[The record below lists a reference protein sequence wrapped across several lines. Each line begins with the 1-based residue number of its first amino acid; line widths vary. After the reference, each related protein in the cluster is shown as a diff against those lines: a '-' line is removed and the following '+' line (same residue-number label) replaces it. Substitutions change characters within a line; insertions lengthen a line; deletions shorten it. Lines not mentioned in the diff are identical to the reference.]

1 MTAQSNSVGSTVLA
15 IMLNYLMQK
24 IIHTVLKAQ
33 WDGAL
38 GVSFTIAE
46 TMSAAACEGNNSR
59 EK

>member
-1 MTAQSNSVGSTVLA
+1 MGSTVLA

-38 GVSFTIAE
+38 GVSFTTAE
-46 TMSAAACEGNNSR
+46 TTSAAACEGNNSR